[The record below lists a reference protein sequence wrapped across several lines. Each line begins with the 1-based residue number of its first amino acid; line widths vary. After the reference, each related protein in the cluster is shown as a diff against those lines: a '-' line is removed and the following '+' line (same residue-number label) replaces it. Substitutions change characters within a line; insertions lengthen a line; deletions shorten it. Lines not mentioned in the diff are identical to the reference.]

1 MRRATRSERF
11 AAAKMGFPS
20 SPSALSRGR
29 VMAVRRGQ
37 PRLQS
42 LRALGERFARDA
54 AAVVVLLGADVAD
67 EDDVLR
73 RRLRYL
79 ELAA

>member
-1 MRRATRSERF
+1 
-11 AAAKMGFPS
+11 
-20 SPSALSRGR
+20 
-29 VMAVRRGQ
+29 MAVRRGQ